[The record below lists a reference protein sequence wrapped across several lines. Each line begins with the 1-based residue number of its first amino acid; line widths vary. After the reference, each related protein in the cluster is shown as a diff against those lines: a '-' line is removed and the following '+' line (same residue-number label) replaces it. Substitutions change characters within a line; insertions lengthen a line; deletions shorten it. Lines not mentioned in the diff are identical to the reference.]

1 MAKKSKKKTKGK
13 SQKTLSEAPVQLIV
27 AAFQDEKAA
36 YQALKDLKKV
46 QKKKIAIQNA
56 AVLRKDENGKLH
68 IKETADM
75 GGGKGA
81 ALGGVA
87 GAAIGLIAGPAL
99 VVPVAVGALVGGLTA
114 KLKDSGFSDQRLE
127 SLGDSLVPGSSA
139 IIAVVEPKGAKRV
152 ERELSEQGAD
162 LLTSKI
168 KADIASQLEAGSEV
182 AYTAVTTQEGIAVAR
197 VAGDEDQVEGGA
209 VVLDDTGVYGGR
221 FIATES
227 GFAVE
232 RIAITDE
239 GAVDEVVAAAGDTAV
254 YATDVVTDEGSAAE
268 VVATVEEDV
277 EGEVPP
283 ETYASAVVTDEDSAA
298 GEWVATVEEDV
309 EGEVPPETEQG

>member
-1 MAKKSKKKTKGK
+1 MAKKSKKKSKGK
-13 SQKTLSEAPVQLIV
+13 SQKKLSAAPVQLVV

-36 YQALKDLKKV
+36 DQALKDLKKV
-46 QKKKIAIQNA
+46 QKKKMIAIKNA

-81 ALGGVA
+81 ALGGVV

-114 KLKDSGFSDQRLE
+114 KLKDSGFSDKRLE
-127 SLGDSLVPGSSA
+127 SLGDGLVPGSSA
-139 IIAVVEPKGAKRV
+139 IIAVVEKKGVERV
-152 ERELSEQGAD
+152 ERELTEQGAD

-168 KADIASQLEAGSEV
+168 QADIASQLEAGSEV
-182 AYTAVTTQEGIAVAR
+182 AYTAVTTQEGIAVGR
-197 VAGDEDQVEGGA
+197 VAGDEDQVEGRE
-209 VVLDDTGVYGGR
+209 VVLDETGVYGGR
-221 FIATES
+221 FIATKD

-232 RIAITDE
+232 RIAVTDE
-239 GAVDEVVAAAGDTAV
+239 GSVDEVVATADDTVV
-254 YATDVVTDEGSAAE
+254 YATAVVTDEGSAAGE

-277 EGEVPP
+277 EEEVPS
-283 ETYASAVVTDEDSAA
+283 ES
-298 GEWVATVEEDV
+298 
-309 EGEVPPETEQG
+309 EQG

>member
-1 MAKKSKKKTKGK
+1 MAKKSKKKSKGK
-13 SQKTLSEAPVQLIV
+13 SQKELSAAPVQLIV

-36 YQALKDLKKV
+36 DQALKDLKKV
-46 QKKKIAIQNA
+46 QKKKKIAIQNA

-81 ALGGVA
+81 ALGGVT
-87 GAAIGLIAGPAL
+87 GAVIGLIAGPAL

-114 KLKDSGFSDQRLE
+114 KLRDSGFSDQRLE

-162 LLTSKI
+162 LLTSNLQ
-168 KADIASQLEAGSEV
+168 ADIASQLEAGSEV

-197 VAGDEDQVEGGA
+197 VAGDEDQVEGSA

-221 FIATES
+221 FIATED

-232 RIAITDE
+232 RIAVTDE
-239 GAVDEVVAAAGDTAV
+239 GSVDEVVVAADDTV
-254 YATDVVTDEGSAAE
+254 IYATDVVTDEG
-268 VVATVEEDV
+268 
-277 EGEVPP
+277 
-283 ETYASAVVTDEDSAA
+283 SAA

>member
-1 MAKKSKKKTKGK
+1 MAKKSKKKSKGK
-13 SQKTLSEAPVQLIV
+13 SQKKLSEAPVQLVV

-36 YQALKDLKKV
+36 DQALKDLKKV

-127 SLGDSLVPGSSA
+127 SLGDGLVPGSSA

-168 KADIASQLEAGSEV
+168 QADIASQLEAGSEV
-182 AYTAVTTQEGIAVAR
+182 AYTAVTTQEGVAVAR

-221 FIATES
+221 FIATEA

-232 RIAITDE
+232 RIAVTDE
-239 GAVDEVVAAAGDTAV
+239 GSVDEVVAAAGDTAA
-254 YATDVVTDEGSAAE
+254 YATAVVTDEG
-268 VVATVEEDV
+268 
-277 EGEVPP
+277 
-283 ETYASAVVTDEDSAA
+283 SAA

-309 EGEVPPETEQG
+309 EGEVPSETEQE

>member
-13 SQKTLSEAPVQLIV
+13 SQKKLSEAPVQLIV

-36 YQALKDLKKV
+36 DQALKDLKKV
-46 QKKKIAIQNA
+46 QKKKKIAIQNA

-114 KLKDSGFSDQRLE
+114 KLRDSGFSDKRLE
-127 SLGDSLVPGSSA
+127 SLGDGLVPGSSA

-168 KADIASQLEAGSEV
+168 QADIASQLEAGSEV
-182 AYTAVTTQEGIAVAR
+182 AYTAVTTQEGVAVAR

-221 FIATES
+221 FIATEA

-232 RIAITDE
+232 RTAVTEE
-239 GAVDEVVAAAGDTAV
+239 GSVDEVVAAAGDTVA
-254 YATDVVTDEGSAAE
+254 YATDVVTDEG
-268 VVATVEEDV
+268 
-277 EGEVPP
+277 
-283 ETYASAVVTDEDSAA
+283 SAA

>member
-1 MAKKSKKKTKGK
+1 MAKKSKKKSKGK
-13 SQKTLSEAPVQLIV
+13 SQKKLSAAPVQLVV

-36 YQALKDLKKV
+36 DQALKDLKKV
-46 QKKKIAIQNA
+46 QKKKKIAIQNT

-114 KLKDSGFSDQRLE
+114 KLKDSGFSDKRLE
-127 SLGDSLVPGSSA
+127 SLGDGLVPGSSV
-139 IIAVVEPKGAKRV
+139 IIAVVEKKGVERV
-152 ERELSEQGAD
+152 ERELTEQGAD
-162 LLTSKI
+162 LLTAKI
-168 KADIASQLEAGSEV
+168 QADISSQLEAGSEV
-182 AYTAVTTQEGIAVAR
+182 AYTAVTTQEGIAVGR
-197 VAGDEDQVEGGA
+197 VSGDEDQVEGGA
-209 VVLDDTGVYGGR
+209 FVLDDTGVYGGR
-221 FIATES
+221 FIATKD

-232 RIAITDE
+232 RIAVTDE
-239 GAVDEVVAAAGDTAV
+239 GSVDEVVATADDTVV
-254 YATDVVTDEGSAAE
+254 YATAVVTDEGSAAGE

-277 EGEVPP
+277 EEEVPS
-283 ETYASAVVTDEDSAA
+283 ES
-298 GEWVATVEEDV
+298 
-309 EGEVPPETEQG
+309 EQG

>member
-1 MAKKSKKKTKGK
+1 MNIITAPIKFTLIDIKKKENKMAKKSKKKSKGK
-13 SQKTLSEAPVQLIV
+13 SQKKLSEAPVQLIV

-36 YQALKDLKKV
+36 DQALKDLKKV
-46 QKKKIAIQNA
+46 QKKKKIAVQNA

-87 GAAIGLIAGPAL
+87 GAVIGLIAGPAL

-127 SLGDSLVPGSSA
+127 SLGDGLIPGSSA
-139 IIAVVEPKGAKRV
+139 IVAVVEPKWAKRV
-152 ERELSEQGAD
+152 ERELSDQGAD
-162 LLTSKI
+162 LLTSKLQ
-168 KADIASQLEAGSEV
+168 ADIASQLEAGSEV

-197 VAGDEDQVEGGA
+197 VAGDEDLVEGGA

-221 FIATES
+221 FIATED

-232 RIAITDE
+232 RITVTDE
-239 GAVDEVVAAAGDTAV
+239 GSVDEVVAAAGDTAT
-254 YATDVVTDEGSAAE
+254 YTTAVVTDEG
-268 VVATVEEDV
+268 
-277 EGEVPP
+277 
-283 ETYASAVVTDEDSAA
+283 SAA

-309 EGEVPPETEQG
+309 EGEVPTETE